1 MKHHSLR
8 LVGLVAILFAFA
20 ALPVGC
26 GGEAA
31 TDTTASGGSSDITTI
46 EPGVLTIGSDI
57 PYKPFEF
64 GEPPYEGFDVDVAN
78 AIADKLGLEAEFVK
92 TPFDTI
98 FRDVAQGKF
107 DMVISAATITPER
120 AEQVAFSDPYF
131 AADQALVVTEGSDIE
146 SVDDLDGVTV
156 GAQLG
161 TTGEAYA
168 NDETGAGEVRTYDLV
183 DDAFQALSAGQ
194 VEAAIIDFPVAAEAQ
209 EAGEGIIVAET
220 IPTEEFYGI
229 AFAPDNTGL
238 VEAVNGALTEIK
250 EDGTYSEI
258 YEEWFGQA
266 PPDEILEPSGGGG
279 DAAK

>member
-8 LVGLVAILFAFA
+8 LAGLVAILFAFA
-20 ALPVGC
+20 ALVVGC
-26 GGEAA
+26 GGEA
-31 TDTTASGGSSDITTI
+31 TETTAGGDSSGLTTI
-46 EPGVLTIGSDI
+46 DPGVLTIGSDI

-78 AIADKLGLEAEFVK
+78 AIAEKLGLETEFVK

-120 AEQVAFSDPYF
+120 AKQVAFSDPYF

-161 TTGEAYA
+161 TTGETYA

-194 VEAAIIDFPVAAEAQ
+194 VDAAIIDFPVAAEAQ
-209 EAGEGIIVAET
+209 EAGEGILVAET
-220 IPTEEFYGI
+220 IPTEEFYGM
-229 AFAPDNTGL
+229 AFSPDNPGL
-238 VEAVNGALTEIK
+238 VEAVNGALGEIK
-250 EDGTYSEI
+250 EDGTYTEI
-258 YEEWFGQA
+258 YEEWFGQE
-266 PPDEILEPSGGGG
+266 PPEAILEASGGGQ
-279 DAAK
+279 DADK